1 MDHEHNHDHHNP
13 DQKHATSANNAV
25 EYLKFAGVIAFIIL
39 ASVLI
44 YNFWSGAHSWMPIF
58 MGAFLV
64 TFAGFKL
71 AGYKMF
77 VMMFSGYDLIAK
89 KSKLYA
95 RAYPFIE
102 LLLGVAFLFNFL
114 PIASNILV
122 ILLLGIGSIGVFQE
136 IYHRRSG
143 FYCACLGN
151 IIKLPLSTVSL
162 VEDVTMVAMAIAML
176 ATSI

>member
-1 MDHEHNHDHHNP
+1 MDHARHHP
-13 DQKHATSANNAV
+13 DQKHDTSSNDSV
-25 EYLKFAGVIAFIIL
+25 EYLKFAGVMAFIIL
-39 ASVLI
+39 VSTLI
-44 YNFWSGAHSWMPIF
+44 YNLWDSAHHWMPVF
-58 MGAFLV
+58 MGVFLI
-64 TFAGFKL
+64 TFSGFKL

-77 VMMFSGYDLIAK
+77 VMMFRGYDPIAK

-95 RAYPFIE
+95 QAYPFIE
-102 LLLGVAFLFNFL
+102 LLLGVAFLFNVL

-162 VEDVTMVAMAIAML
+162 VEDVTMVAMAATML
-176 ATSI
+176 ITTI

>member
-1 MDHEHNHDHHNP
+1 MEHGHHHP
-13 DQKHATSANNAV
+13 DQKHATSSHDAV
-25 EYLKFAGVIAFIIL
+25 EYLKFIGVIVFIIL
-39 ASVLI
+39 ASALI
-44 YNFWSGAHSWMPIF
+44 YNFWDGAHHWMPIF
-58 MGAFLV
+58 MGVFLV
-64 TFAGFKL
+64 TFSAFKL

-77 VMMFSGYDLIAK
+77 VMMFRGYDPIAK

-95 RAYPFIE
+95 QAYPFIE
-102 LLLGVAFLFNFL
+102 LLLGVAFLFNIL
-114 PIASNILV
+114 PVVSNILV

-162 VEDVTMVAMAIAML
+162 VEDVTMAAMAAIML
-176 ATSI
+176 VAIV